1 MAERGVLLLNL
12 GGPDSLEAVQ
22 PFLYNLFSDRDII
35 QLPFQKAFAKFLSLV
50 RSPKVRKR
58 YARIG
63 GKSPILDITLKQ
75 ALALEEHLEGYKSY
89 VGMRYWHP
97 TIEEALWQV
106 KEDGVEE
113 LVVLPLYPHYTRA
126 TTGSCLKELARV
138 KENIGA
144 EFKESRIESFYD
156 NPGYLDTLAGKVRKG
171 LSGFEDPGRVQVVF
185 SAHSIP
191 QKFVDEG
198 DPYIDHIR
206 GTVDG
211 VWKRVGEMGWHLAY
225 QSRTGPVKWVGP
237 GLGETLKEL
246 AERGHRDVL
255 VVPVSFVSDHI
266 ETLYEL
272 DIQYREY
279 AESLGIENF
288 RRTESLNTSER
299 FIDALAGMVLNA
311 DFGE

>member
-1 MAERGVLLLNL
+1 MVEKGVLLLNL

-35 QLPFQKAFAKFLSLV
+35 HLPFQKGFARFLSLV
-50 RSPKVRKR
+50 RSRKVRRR

-63 GKSPILDITLKQ
+63 GRSPILDITLKQ
-75 ALALEEHLEGYKSY
+75 ALALEERLEGCKCY

-106 KEDGVEE
+106 TEDGVKE

-126 TTGSCLKELARV
+126 TTGSCLKELGRV
-138 KENIGA
+138 KEGLGA
-144 EFKESRIESFYD
+144 DFEERRIESFYD
-156 NPGYLDTLAGKVRKG
+156 NPGYLDALAEKVKEG
-171 LSGFEDPGRVQVVF
+171 LSGFGGRKGVQVVF

-191 QKFVDEG
+191 RSFVDAG

-206 GTVDG
+206 GTIEG
-211 VWKRVGEMGWHLAY
+211 VWERVGEVSWHLAY

-237 GLGETLKEL
+237 GLGDVLGEL
-246 AERGHRDVL
+246 SKKGHKDVL
-255 VVPVSFVSDHI
+255 VVPISFVSDHI

-272 DIQYREY
+272 DIQYRKY
-279 AESLGIENF
+279 AEALGIENF
-288 RRTESLNTSER
+288 RRTESLNTSEK
-299 FIDALAGMVLNA
+299 FIEALAGMVLSA
-311 DFGE
+311 TST